1 MLGFS
6 LIVEKSKAM
15 ATTEEASQ
23 KDTGRERQWSER
35 GRELEN
41 EWIDVS
47 QKDGRKRRR
56 RETKAAII

>member
-15 ATTEEASQ
+15 ATDEEASQ